1 MQAVMKPANDNK
13 KRRPRQEDPHARSR
27 RQANYIRLLEFVVAA
42 IILSAGIYWQL
53 YPELYMLMVALLLAY
68 PLLAQSIAYTLERKG
83 RRQQE
88 AHRILVQVDAVLI
101 GLTIAALHF
110 SLIPSLA
117 LLIIVHA
124 NAVSSGG
131 IRPWLLNILL
141 TGTGCLVGWFIFDGQ
156 VMTPEDTP
164 VLMNLLSMVGL
175 GIYVG
180 GSSLYVLNQTR
191 NVRLAQAYL
200 ARQQKQAVDL
210 SRKLAKYLPPQ
221 IWGQLFS
228 GKRDAKLETRRKR
241 LTVFFSDIKGFSNIS
256 EDLPL
261 DQLTRLLNSYLNEM
275 TRIALRYGGTIDKFI
290 GDAVMVFFGDPVSK
304 GSKEDAFN
312 CVAMAVDMQRQ
323 MKLLRQRWEREGI
336 TQKLEIRIGI
346 NSGYVTVGN
355 FGADSRMDYTI
366 LGTDVNLASRLESQ
380 ARPGRILISDATWE
394 LVKDRVICRNM
405 GEVEVK
411 GFNRPI
417 PVYEVQELK
426 ESAADR
432 DKFVSVR
439 TEGFALHL
447 DIRRI
452 RNFDR
457 DRILRALASTARD
470 LRRDATLTRD
480 TEAEGFSLHVDR
492 TRLRDKDLAKVID
505 IMGKAAQ
512 RIRKEVVI

>member
-1 MQAVMKPANDNK
+1 
-13 KRRPRQEDPHARSR
+13 
-27 RQANYIRLLEFVVAA
+27 
-42 IILSAGIYWQL
+42 
-53 YPELYMLMVALLLAY
+53 
-68 PLLAQSIAYTLERKG
+68 
-83 RRQQE
+83 
-88 AHRILVQVDAVLI
+88 
-101 GLTIAALHF
+101 
-110 SLIPSLA
+110 
-117 LLIIVHA
+117 
-124 NAVSSGG
+124 
-131 IRPWLLNILL
+131 
-141 TGTGCLVGWFIFDGQ
+141 
-156 VMTPEDTP
+156 
-164 VLMNLLSMVGL
+164 
-175 GIYVG
+175 
-180 GSSLYVLNQTR
+180 
-191 NVRLAQAYL
+191 
-200 ARQQKQAVDL
+200 
-210 SRKLAKYLPPQ
+210 
-221 IWGQLFS
+221 
-228 GKRDAKLETRRKR
+228 
-241 LTVFFSDIKGFSNIS
+241 
-256 EDLPL
+256 LPL

-380 ARPGRILISDATWE
+380 ARPGRILISEATWE

-426 ESAADR
+426 ENAADR

-457 DRILRALASTARD
+457 DRILRTLASTARD
-470 LRRDATLTRD
+470 LRRDATLARD
-480 TEAEGFSLHVDR
+480 MEAEGFSLHVDR
-492 TRLRDKDLAKVID
+492 IRLRDKDLAKVID

>member
-1 MQAVMKPANDNK
+1 MKPAIDNK
-13 KRRPRQEDPHARSR
+13 KRPRRQEDPHARVR
-27 RQANYIRLLEFVVAA
+27 RQASYIRLLEFVVAA
-42 IILSAGIYWQL
+42 IILSAGIYWKL

-68 PLLAQSIAYTLERKG
+68 PLIAQSIAFMLERKG

-88 AHRILVQVDAVLI
+88 ASRILVQVDAVLI
-101 GLTIAALHF
+101 GTTIAALHF
-110 SLIPSLA
+110 ALIPSLA

-124 NAVSSGG
+124 NAVTSGG

-141 TGTGCLVGWFIFDGQ
+141 TGAGCGIGMVIFGMQ
-156 VMTPEDTP
+156 VTPPEATP
-164 VLMNLLSMVGL
+164 VLLNLLSMVGL

-180 GSSLYVLNQTR
+180 GSSLYALNQTR
-191 NVRLAQAYL
+191 NVRMAQAYM

-261 DQLTRLLNSYLNEM
+261 DKLTGLLNSYLNEM

-290 GDAVMVFFGDPVSK
+290 GDAVMVFFGDPVSR

-312 CVAMAVDMQRQ
+312 CVAMAVEMQRQ
-323 MKLLRQRWEREGI
+323 MKLLRQRWQREGI

-355 FGADSRMDYTI
+355 FGAESRMDYTI

-380 ARPGRILISDATWE
+380 ARAGRILISQATYE

-405 GEVEVK
+405 GDIEVK

-426 ESAADR
+426 ADAAGR
-432 DKFVSVR
+432 DKFVSVQ
-439 TEGFALHL
+439 TEGFGLHL
-447 DIRRI
+447 DVRRI

-457 DRILRALASTARD
+457 DRLLRALAGAARD
-470 LRRDATLTRD
+470 LRTRDAVQVD
-480 TEAEGFSLHVDR
+480 TEAEGFSLHLDS
-492 TRLRDKDLAKVID
+492 TRLRQKDVGRVIE

-512 RIRKEVVI
+512 RIKKEVVL